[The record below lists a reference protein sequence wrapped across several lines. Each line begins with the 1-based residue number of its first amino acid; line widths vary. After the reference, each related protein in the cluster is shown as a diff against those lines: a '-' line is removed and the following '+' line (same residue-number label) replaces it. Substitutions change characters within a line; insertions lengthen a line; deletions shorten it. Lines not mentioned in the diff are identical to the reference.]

1 MQATQATQ
9 ADLAAAIQSLIAA
22 DRSRRVKVVVVGDVM
37 IDEYVDG
44 EIERVS
50 PEAPVSVIRTHGLP
64 DAYPGGAANVAHQFR
79 HWNVDVSLIGF
90 ADIPTLATLERE
102 GLPIGGLV
110 QAGKT
115 PIKRRFVAG
124 GQMVLR
130 QDIEKREYDIDA
142 NVLESARGR
151 LLSRLGELTYDAPYM
166 QPVTVAI
173 FSDYDKGVFD
183 KRTIRLAMEIC
194 TTRGIRVVVDHK
206 RRPIQEWAGAFALKM
221 NEREFPCNELPENS
235 IVTYGG
241 HGYSLR
247 AGDGRG
253 KICARVPVPNANAI
267 GSGDCHVAHLALA
280 LAHDHGMEF
289 AAEFAYQAGRAYV
302 RGDRN
307 RPNLPHEVL
316 REVDPAAAKI
326 IDAAQLARA
335 LKARGLTTDGGI
347 VFTNGVFD
355 LLHPGHLHTL
365 RWARAQGDL
374 LIVGLN
380 SDESVRRLGKGEGRP
395 FLDEGKR
402 AAMLAALECVDY
414 VVMYDRASAGDVLEV
429 LRPDKMVKGDDYRLE
444 DVLHQDLV
452 GETLIAP
459 PSGFAWHS
467 SDFLSA
473 VAA

>member
-1 MQATQATQ
+1 MHAATAN

-22 DRSRRVKVVVVGDVM
+22 DRSHRVKVVVVGDVM

-50 PEAPVSVIRTHGLP
+50 PEAPVPVIRTHGLP

-110 QAGKT
+110 PAGKT
-115 PIKRRFVAG
+115 PIKRRFCAG

-130 QDIEKREYDIDA
+130 QDIEKRNYGIDA
-142 NVLESARGR
+142 NMLESARGR
-151 LLSRLGELTYDAPYM
+151 LLSRLGELTYVAAYM
-166 QPVTVAI
+166 QPVDIAI

-194 TTRGIRVVVDHK
+194 TTRGIPVVVDHK
-206 RRPIQEWAGAFALKM
+206 RRPIQEWAGAFAIKM
-221 NEREFPCNELPENS
+221 NESEFPCGELPENS

-247 AGDGRG
+247 SGNGRG
-253 KICARVPVPNANAI
+253 KICGRVPVPHANAI

-280 LAHDHGMEF
+280 LAHGRGMEF

-316 REVDPAAAKI
+316 REVDAAAAKCVGN
-326 IDAAQLARA
+326 AKQLASVLRA
-335 LKARGLTTDGGI
+335 RHAACTT

-380 SDESVRRLGKGEGRP
+380 SDESVRRLGKGDGRP
-395 FLDEGKR
+395 FLDESKR
-402 AAMLAALECVDY
+402 AAMLAALDCVDY
-414 VVMYDRASAGDVLEV
+414 VVLYDRASAGDVLEV
-429 LRPDKMVKGDDYRLE
+429 LRVDKMVKGSDYNLA

>member
-1 MQATQATQ
+1 MQ
-9 ADLAAAIQSLIAA
+9 ADLSPAIQSLIAA
-22 DRSRRVKVVVVGDVM
+22 DRSRRVKIVVLGDVM

-44 EIERVS
+44 EVERVS
-50 PEAPVSVIRTHGLP
+50 PEAPVPVIRTHGLP

-90 ADIPTLATLERE
+90 ADIPTSATLDRE

-110 QAGKT
+110 PAGKT
-115 PIKRRFVAG
+115 PIKRRFCAG

-130 QDIEKREYDIDA
+130 QDIERREYG
-142 NVLESARGR
+142 LEGPSLEAARRR
-151 LLSRLGELTYDAPYM
+151 LLIRLHEAVQDGGAD
-166 QPVTVAI
+166 VAV
-173 FSDYDKGVFD
+173 FSDYDKGVFALQF
-183 KRTIRLAMEIC
+183 IRDAMAFCKSHNIP
-194 TTRGIRVVVDHK
+194 VVVDHK
-206 RRPIQEWAGAFALKM
+206 RRPIQEWGGAFAIKM
-221 NEREFPCNELPENS
+221 NEREFPCSALPENS

-247 AGDGRG
+247 TTGRG
-253 KICARVPVPNANAI
+253 KIFGRVPIPHANAI

-280 LAHDHGMEF
+280 LAHGHGMEF

-302 RGDRN
+302 RGNRN

-316 REVDPAAAKI
+316 REVDAAAAKI
-326 IDAAQLARA
+326 IDATQLARA
-335 LKARGLTTDGGI
+335 LKARGVTHDGRT

-365 RWARAQGDL
+365 RWAAAQGNR

-380 SDESVRRLGKGEGRP
+380 SDESVRRLGKGDGRP
-395 FLDEGKR
+395 FLPEGQR
-402 AAMLAALECVDY
+402 AAMLTALDCVDY

-429 LRPDKMVKGDDYRLE
+429 LRPDKMVKGSDYNLD

-452 GETLIAP
+452 GETMIAP
-459 PSGFAWHS
+459 PSGFEWHS